1 MLLPARPV
9 SLRRRSLLLGAA
21 LAAPLVLSRRA
32 AAGEPEPVDVE
43 LVLAVDVS
51 RSVDQE
57 EQELQFRGY
66 AAAFR
71 DPKLIEGITGGPLG
85 QIGVTLFTWSD
96 WHIQEMLVPW
106 MKIDGAGGA
115 ERVAAAIDAAPR
127 RTWLYT
133 SISGAMDFAAN
144 LFGQRFEG
152 TRKVVD
158 ISGDG
163 VNNSGR
169 PVAEARADALAKG
182 IVLNG
187 LAVLDRSPQPWSAGL
202 PPLDEYY
209 RSEVIGGPGAFLMVA
224 EGFDAFETAV
234 KRKII
239 REIAAAPPPGP
250 LVERAYA

>member
-1 MLLPARPV
+1 MRHG
-9 SLRRRSLLLGAA
+9 SFSRRGILGAG
-21 LAAPLVLSRRA
+21 LAAPFLAIPRGARA
-32 AAGEPEPVDVE
+32 MEPVDVE

-51 RSVDQE
+51 RSVD
-57 EQELQFRGY
+57 EQEQALQFRGY
-66 AAAFR
+66 ANAFR
-71 DPKLIEGITGGPLG
+71 DQKLIEGIAGGPIG
-85 QIGVTLFTWSD
+85 QIAVTLFTWSD
-96 WHIQEMLVPW
+96 WHIQELLIPW
-106 MKIDGAGGA
+106 MRIDGPRSA
-115 ERVAAAIDAAPR
+115 EAFAAAVDAAPQ

-133 SISGAMDFAAN
+133 SISGAMDYAAR
-144 LFGQRFEG
+144 LFGQGYEG

-187 LAVLDRSPQPWSAGL
+187 LDVLDRSPQPWAAGL
-202 PPLDEYY
+202 PPLDDYFRE
-209 RSEVIGGPGAFLMVA
+209 EVIGGPGAFLMVA
-224 EGFDAFETAV
+224 EGFDSFETAV

>member
-1 MLLPARPV
+1 
-9 SLRRRSLLLGAA
+9 LLGA
-21 LAAPLVLSRRA
+21 LAAPALLSARA
-32 AAGEPEPVDVE
+32 RATEKEPVDVE

-57 EQELQFRGY
+57 EQEMQLRGY

-71 DPKLIEGITGGPLG
+71 DRNLIEGIAGGPLG
-85 QIGVTLFTWSD
+85 QIAVSLFTWSD
-96 WHIQEMLVPW
+96 WHIQELLVPW
-106 MKIDGAGGA
+106 ARIDGPAAA

-127 RTWLYT
+127 RAWLYT
-133 SISGAMDFAAN
+133 SISGAIDFAAG
-144 LFGQRFEG
+144 LFGHGYEG

-169 PVAEARADALAKG
+169 ALAEARAEALGKG

-187 LAVLDRSPQPWSAGL
+187 LAVLDHTPQPWSAGL
-202 PPLDEYY
+202 PPLDDYY
-209 RSEVIGGPGAFLMVA
+209 RTEVIGGPGSFLMVA
-224 EGFDAFETAV
+224 EGFDAFEVAV

-239 REIAAAPPPGP
+239 REIAAAPPRGP
-250 LVERAYA
+250 LVERATA

>member
-1 MLLPARPV
+1 MILPSP
-9 SLRRRSLLLGAA
+9 LGPRRRGLLAAA
-21 LAAPLVLSRRA
+21 LAAPLLLTARA
-32 AAGEPEPVDVE
+32 RADGPEPVDVE

-57 EQELQFRGY
+57 EQDLQFKGY

-71 DPKLIEGITGGPLG
+71 DTKLIEGIAGGPLG

-96 WHIQEMLVPW
+96 WHIQEMVVPW
-106 MKIDGAGGA
+106 TKIDGAATG
-115 ERVAAAIDAAPR
+115 ERVAAMIDAAPR
-127 RTWLYT
+127 RAWLYT
-133 SISGAMDFAAN
+133 SISGAVDFAAAQ
-144 LFGQRFEG
+144 FGRRFDG

-169 PVAEARADALAKG
+169 PLADARADALEKG

-187 LAVLDRSPQPWSAGL
+187 LAVLDRSPQAWSAGL
-202 PPLDEYY
+202 PPLDDYY

-239 REIAAAPPPGP
+239 REIATAPAPGP
-250 LVERAYA
+250 MVERALA

>member
-1 MLLPARPV
+1 MRNGTPSRRGLLKSSLGLASPLLLPAR
-9 SLRRRSLLLGAA
+9 
-21 LAAPLVLSRRA
+21 RA
-32 AAGEPEPVDVE
+32 RAMEPVDVE

-57 EQELQFRGY
+57 EQELQLRGY

-71 DPKLIEGITGGPLG
+71 DPKLVAGIAGGPVG
-85 QIGVTLFTWSD
+85 QIAVSLFTWSD
-96 WHIQEMLVPW
+96 WHTQELLLPW
-106 MKIDGAGGA
+106 MRIDGPRSALS
-115 ERVAAAIDAAPR
+115 VADAIDAMPR
-127 RTWLYT
+127 RTYLYT
-133 SISGAMDFAAN
+133 SISGAMDYAAK
-144 LFGQRFEG
+144 LFGTRFEG

-169 PVAEARADALAKG
+169 PVADARAAALEQG

-187 LAVLDRSPQPWSAGL
+187 LAVLDGAPPPWAANM
-202 PPLDEYY
+202 PPLDDYY
-209 RSEVIGGPGAFLMVA
+209 RTEVIGGPGAFLMVA
-224 EGFDAFETAV
+224 EGFTAFETAV
-234 KRKII
+234 KRKIV

>member
-1 MLLPARPV
+1 MLHRKRFR
-9 SLRRRSLLLGAA
+9 STRRGFLATA
-21 LAAPLVLSRRA
+21 LAAPALLPRIGRA
-32 AAGEPEPVDVE
+32 DEGEPVDVE

-51 RSVDQE
+51 RSVDQA
-57 EQELQFRGY
+57 EQEMQFRGY

-71 DPKLIEGITGGPLG
+71 DPKLIEGIAGGPLG
-85 QIGVTLFTWSD
+85 QIAVTLFTWSD
-96 WHIQEMLVPW
+96 WHIQELLVPW
-106 MKIDGAGGA
+106 MKIDGAASA
-115 ERVAAAIDAAPR
+115 EHVAQAIDAAPR

-133 SISGAMDFAAN
+133 SIAGAIDFASG
-144 LFGQRFEG
+144 LFGQGYEG

-163 VNNSGR
+163 VSNSGR
-169 PVAEARADALAKG
+169 PLAEARRDALQKG

-187 LAVLDRSPQPWSAGL
+187 LAVLDRTPEPWAAGL
-202 PPLDEYY
+202 QPLDEYY
-209 RSEVIGGPGAFLMVA
+209 REEVIGGPGSFLMVA
-224 EGFDAFETAV
+224 EGFGAFEHAV